1 MSANPVGKIDRVMI
15 PTPTRCS
22 HVRVA
27 RLGWAARSA
36 VATTISRERNLPR
49 GRRAKSGS
57 AAFRVRIRRVA
68 ASTRSPPDII
78 FEYSARF
85 QRQFETRDK
94 CSDRA
99 REFERLDKVL
109 PRIFE
114 TPAENNSRER

>member
-1 MSANPVGKIDRVMI
+1 MSANVGDPIDND
-15 PTPTRCS
+15 P
-22 HVRVA
+22 
-27 RLGWAARSA
+27 AAI
-36 VATTISRERNLPR
+36 ATQISRERNLPL

-99 REFERLDKVL
+99 REFERRGKVL

-114 TPAENNSRER
+114 TLAENNSRERIRRGASNRLAP